1 MYYFV
6 YMLKAI
12 DPSVKKTYVGYTN
25 NISLRLKK
33 HNSNKGAKSTKGYK
47 WLLIYN
53 KKFITKSEAMTY
65 EYKLKKDRN
74 KRSNI
79 LNKFNFK
86 NNTHEIIKN

>member
-1 MYYFV
+1 
-6 YMLKAI
+6 MLKAI
-12 DPSVKKTYVGYTN
+12 GSSVKKTYVGYTN
-25 NISLRLKK
+25 DIPLRLKK
-33 HNSNKGAKSTKGYK
+33 HNSNKGAKSTRGYK

-53 KKFITKSEAMTY
+53 KKFITKSDAMVF

-86 NNTHEIIKN
+86 NHKDEIIKN